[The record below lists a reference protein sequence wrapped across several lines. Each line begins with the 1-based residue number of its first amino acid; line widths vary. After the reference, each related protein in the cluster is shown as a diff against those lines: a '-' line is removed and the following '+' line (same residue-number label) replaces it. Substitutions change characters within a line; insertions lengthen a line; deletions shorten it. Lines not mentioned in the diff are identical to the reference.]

1 MSRAGRWKEIEIT
14 KELTIPKLWLQ
25 SAKKYWD
32 KKVAM
37 REKEFGIWIPI
48 TWRQYYENVKRIA
61 LGMVSLGLERGD
73 KVAMIGDN
81 RPEALW
87 AEMAAMCVGAVGIWL
102 FQDSLIDEVQYIIDH
117 SDTRIAFVEGRE
129 EVEKLLAA
137 AKQ

>member
-1 MSRAGRWKEIEIT
+1 MPRAASWKEIEIT
-14 KELTIPKLWLQ
+14 KDLTIPKLFLQ

-37 REKEFGIWIPI
+37 REKEFGIWTPI
-48 TWRQYYENVKRIA
+48 TWKKYYENVKHIA

-87 AEMAAMCVGAVGIWL
+87 AEMATMCVGGVGIWL
-102 FQDSLIDEVQYIIDH
+102 FQDSLIDEVQYIIESLRCQID
-117 SDTRIAFVEGRE
+117 RGRG
-129 EVEKLLAA
+129 AGRG
-137 AKQ
+137 